1 MKKDILSVGIDIGTT
16 TTSMIVSRLGI
27 SNTAAS
33 YRVPEVS
40 ITTKDIIYRSP
51 LYLTPQKDRDL
62 LDGEAIRQIVEKE
75 YRAAGIRPDDVDTGA
90 VIITGESSLKENAQ
104 IIIDKLS
111 TLAGEFVVSTAG
123 PDLESILAGRGSGA
137 EAFSKKYGCVAANLD
152 IGGGTT
158 NVSVF
163 NCGNL
168 EAQTCI
174 DVGGRIAKYDQ
185 QGRLT
190 YVSARLNDLGA
201 LRGLHWS
208 EGETVSGR
216 DAPHHRPPAGGR
228 HPRQHRAGPH
238 GPHPRQHDEHQQPH
252 PPHGPHPVCVLL
264 RRRGGL
270 LLQRR
275 TKPSGVST
283 TSARASPKHSMKKWK
298 RNARS
303 RAAFEVVEPKE
314 TIRATVVG
322 AGTYMTEVS
331 GSTISYSEDLFPIKN
346 LPMFLP
352 SEEAEAALYRGE
364 HRKLAEELRW
374 YMDQA
379 QVEQMGLCIRG
390 KERTTYPE
398 LKHLAEALLQVDREV
413 LSPAHPLIIICEN
426 DLAKALGQVMGRQA
440 GGRQIIC
447 LDCIRINSGDYIDI
461 GKPVM
466 DGVALPVVVKTL
478 IFS

>member
-40 ITTKDIIYRSP
+40 ITAKDIIYRSP
-51 LYLTPQKDRDL
+51 LYLTPQQDRNL

-75 YRAAGIRPDDVDTGA
+75 YRAAGIRPEDVDTGA

-111 TLAGEFVVSTAG
+111 TLAGEFVAATAG

-163 NCGNL
+163 NCGTL

-174 DVGGRIAKYDQ
+174 DVGGRIAKYDE

-190 YVSARLNDLGA
+190 YVSPRLNALGE
-201 LRGLHWS
+201 LRGLHWN
-208 EGETVSGR
+208 EGDTVSDDDLRVIGR
-216 DAPHHRPPAGGR
+216 LLADSILDSIAPAHSDLTR
-228 HPRQHRAGPH
+228 
-238 GPHPRQHDEHQQPH
+238 
-252 PPHGPHPVCVLL
+252 
-264 RRRGGL
+264 
-270 LLQRR
+270 
-275 TKPSGVST
+275 VST
-283 TSARASPKHSMKKWK
+283 TNTSKPIRLTDPIQYVSFSGGVADCYYKDETDLRAYNDLGPCIAKALHEKVEAQK
-298 RNARS
+298 S
-303 RAAFEVVEPKE
+303 RPGAFEVVEPKE

-331 GSTISYSEDLFPIKN
+331 GSTISYSDDLFPIKN

-352 SEEAEAALYRGE
+352 SDEAEAALYTGA
-364 HRKLAEELRW
+364 HGLLAEELRW

-398 LKHLAEALLQVDREV
+398 LKNLAETLLAVDREV
-413 LSPAHPLIIICEN
+413 LSPAHPLIVICEN

-440 GGRQIIC
+440 NARQIIC
-447 LDCIRINSGDYIDI
+447 LDCIKINSGDYIDI

>member
-75 YRAAGIRPDDVDTGA
+75 YRAAGIRPEDVDTGA

-111 TLAGEFVVSTAG
+111 TLAGEFVVATAG

-201 LRGLHWS
+201 LRGLQATCWRTPS
-208 EGETVSGR
+208 STASLRSTRISPASARRAPQSPSASRTPSSMCPSPAAWRTATTKKNETFGR
-216 DAPHHRPPAGGR
+216 I
-228 HPRQHRAGPH
+228 
-238 GPHPRQHDEHQQPH
+238 
-252 PPHGPHPVCVLL
+252 
-264 RRRGGL
+264 
-270 LLQRR
+270 
-275 TKPSGVST
+275 T
-283 TSARASPKHSMKKWK
+283 TSARVSPKHSTKKWK

-303 RAAFEVVEPKE
+303 RAALKSSSRRRPYGP
-314 TIRATVVG
+314 RSLG
-322 AGTYMTEVS
+322 PG
-331 GSTISYSEDLFPIKN
+331 
-346 LPMFLP
+346 
-352 SEEAEAALYRGE
+352 
-364 HRKLAEELRW
+364 
-374 YMDQA
+374 
-379 QVEQMGLCIRG
+379 
-390 KERTTYPE
+390 RT
-398 LKHLAEALLQVDREV
+398 
-413 LSPAHPLIIICEN
+413 
-426 DLAKALGQVMGRQA
+426 
-440 GGRQIIC
+440 
-447 LDCIRINSGDYIDI
+447 
-461 GKPVM
+461 
-466 DGVALPVVVKTL
+466 
-478 IFS
+478 

>member
-40 ITTKDIIYRSP
+40 ITAKDIIYRSP

-62 LDGEAIRQIVEKE
+62 LDGEAIRSIVETE
-75 YRAAGIRPDDVDTGA
+75 YRAAGIRPEDVDTGA

-111 TLAGEFVVSTAG
+111 TLAGEFVVATAG

-137 EAFSKKYGCVAANLD
+137 EAFSKQYGCVAANLD

-163 NCGNL
+163 NCGAL

-174 DVGGRIAKYDQ
+174 DVGGRIAKYDDT
-185 QGRLT
+185 GCLT
-190 YVSARLNDLGA
+190 YVSPRLNALGA
-201 LRGLHWS
+201 LRGLQWR
-208 EGETVSGR
+208 EGERLSDEDLRAIGR
-216 DAPHHRPPAGGR
+216 LLADAVLDSIA
-228 HPRQHRAGPH
+228 
-238 GPHPRQHDEHQQPH
+238 
-252 PPHGPHPVCVLL
+252 PVHSDLT
-264 RRRGGL
+264 R
-270 LLQRR
+270 
-275 TKPSGVST
+275 VST
-283 TSARASPKHSMKKWK
+283 TNRSKPIRLTDPIQYVSFSGGVADCYYRDEPDLRAYLDLGPSIAKALHERVEAQAKGPD
-298 RNARS
+298 
-303 RAAFEVVEPKE
+303 AFDVVEPKE

-352 SEEAEAALYRGE
+352 SEGAETKLYEHDASAL
-364 HRKLAEELRW
+364 KEELRW
-374 YMDQA
+374 YMEQA
-379 QVEQMGLCIRG
+379 QVDRMGLCIRG

-398 LKHLAEALLQVDREV
+398 LKNLAETLLQADREV
-413 LSPAHPLIIICEN
+413 LNRAHPLIIICEN

-440 GGRQIIC
+440 NGRTIVC
-447 LDCIRINSGDYIDI
+447 LDCIKIHSGDYIDI
-461 GKPVM
+461 GRPVM